1 MFELKKTVALV
12 GMMGSGKSAIGK
24 VVSSIIDVPF
34 VDADVEIEK
43 AAKLSIPEIFERHGE
58 KFFRDRENQVI
69 KRLLKQRPCI
79 LATGGG
85 AFVNEKIRI
94 SIKQHG
100 VSVWLNADLETL
112 WKRVKH
118 KKTRPLLRT
127 DNPKETLA
135 NIYKERIETYS
146 LADVIIESR
155 GTSSLDKMANR
166 VINSLLTRN
175 ELVERI

>member
-1 MFELKKTVALV
+1 M
-12 GMMGSGKSAIGK
+12 
-24 VVSSIIDVPF
+24 
-34 VDADVEIEK
+34 
-43 AAKLSIPEIFERHGE
+43 
-58 KFFRDRENQVI
+58 
-69 KRLLKQRPCI
+69 
-79 LATGGG
+79 
-85 AFVNEKIRI
+85 NEKIRI

-135 NIYKERIETYS
+135 NIYKKRIETYS

-166 VINSLLTRN
+166 VINSLLDRN
-175 ELVERI
+175 DLVERIWS